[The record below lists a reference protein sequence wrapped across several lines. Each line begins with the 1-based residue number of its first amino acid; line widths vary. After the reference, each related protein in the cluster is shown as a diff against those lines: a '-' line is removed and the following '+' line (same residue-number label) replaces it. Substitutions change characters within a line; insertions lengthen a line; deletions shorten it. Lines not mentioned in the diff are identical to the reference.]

1 MFHKLVM
8 AIFLRSSEGLQ
19 HSSEKMQNKCKNF
32 MSSKE
37 KTSSKDKDF
46 IFSRPGGQSVSRS
59 EIVFY
64 ALLRW
69 LESDSFHINQSKLNS
84 FFYFVVF
91 LSLQYLIAA
100 PLILVKQ

>member
-1 MFHKLVM
+1 MFHKLVT

-19 HSSEKMQNKCKNF
+19 RSSKLCENMQNKCTNF
-32 MSSKE
+32 MSSKG

-46 IFSRPGGQSVSRS
+46 IFSKPGGQSVSRS

-91 LSLQYLIAA
+91 YHCS
-100 PLILVKQ
+100 IL